1 MYKVNE
7 SQELLGIIM
16 YILDAPNINFK
27 DDFLIKNN
35 NNKKLNSV

>member
-7 SQELLGIIM
+7 SQELLRIIM
-16 YILDAPNINFK
+16 YILDAPNTNCK

-35 NNKKLNSV
+35 SKK

>member
-7 SQELLGIIM
+7 SQELLRIIM
-16 YILDAPNINFK
+16 CILDTPNTNCE

-35 NNKKLNSV
+35 SKK